1 MLKEFLFETNLGN
14 RLLAILER
22 TTGLAV
28 VDAEWLAQQEAPG
41 MALTIPQGSDKKL
54 LQPFVILD
62 YTIIDIGPQL
72 PH

>member
-22 TTGLAV
+22 STGLAL
-28 VDAEWLAQQEAPG
+28 VDAEWLAQQEAP
-41 MALTIPQGSDKKL
+41 MVANDNHQGSDKKL

-62 YTIIDIGPQL
+62 YTIIDIGTQL